1 MKAELKLLQAETI
14 SQSKK
19 VTTLTEGIADTLT
32 KQWEGMTGLLKTE
45 TTSII
50 EAARK
55 EFKEVNDQLLQLHE
69 WTKKKIKQET
79 QNRINSKTIIKEAG
93 EAILKTNTSWKRKLR
108 DPEYDLGTT
117 STKRQSITN
126 PDADT
131 NPSRYLSMPV
141 LHQRPTASSALYYV
155 HLDLI
160 LTQQDLF
167 ILALFLWV
175 LFTNWYPAS
184 DPGPNSIA
192 TDRIPVCQVSD
203 PVLELTRTF

>member
-1 MKAELKLLQAETI
+1 VKAELKLLQAETI

-93 EAILKTNTSWKRKLR
+93 EAILKTNTS
-108 DPEYDLGTT
+108 
-117 STKRQSITN
+117 
-126 PDADT
+126 
-131 NPSRYLSMPV
+131 
-141 LHQRPTASSALYYV
+141 
-155 HLDLI
+155 
-160 LTQQDLF
+160 
-167 ILALFLWV
+167 
-175 LFTNWYPAS
+175 
-184 DPGPNSIA
+184 
-192 TDRIPVCQVSD
+192 
-203 PVLELTRTF
+203 